1 MAATESYLYESQKNS
16 RNSSFCYGTTSGTK
30 SSGILLVLVLTT
42 DILGQ

>member
-1 MAATESYLYESQKNS
+1 MAATESYLYESQK
-16 RNSSFCYGTTSGTK
+16 NSSFCYGTTSGTK